1 MKIILLNESKQEGMV
16 ANLFDSWQR
25 VPIPPFLRQPPIL
38 LTPFCRIFSNPLP
51 HHLLFLLNYI
61 MGQNFSNLHT
71 LVLATPWYV
80 FYATR
85 HPIYFT
91 DDIVFASTLI

>member
-1 MKIILLNESKQEGMV
+1 MLNESKQEGMV

-25 VPIPPFLRQPPIL
+25 VPNPPFLRQPL
-38 LTPFCRIFSNPLP
+38 YCLTPFVEFSPTP
-51 HHLLFLLNYI
+51 SPTTYSFLLNYI
-61 MGQNFSNLHT
+61 MGQNFSNLRT